1 MTSLASGQN
10 LVVRFGKSGITPIIE
25 LVKAIFKKRPDN
37 QRNLIFLQVSLSL
50 FHCLCSFSHLIW
62 YQTFLDF
69 DLHCLLVHLWT
80 RIHDVW
86 IFVNQI
92 SWIWWTIFFKFDY
105 IQQYCQY
112 DCLTDFHSNSRCKIP
127 WFLDIDCWTFIDM
140 YWTCDKIFRPKYLA
154 HLYRASEYLVNT
166 DAH

>member
-1 MTSLASGQN
+1 MQANTMYLFFREYINPPSITSLPSSQN
-10 LVVRFGKSGITPIIE
+10 LLVRLGKSGIAPIVE

-105 IQQYCQY
+105 IQVVYMCSSWLQLAPGLRELSHAEKK
-112 DCLTDFHSNSRCKIP
+112 LTVI
-127 WFLDIDCWTFIDM
+127 
-140 YWTCDKIFRPKYLA
+140 
-154 HLYRASEYLVNT
+154 
-166 DAH
+166 